1 MGMAVLI
8 YAALMLL
15 PSGTDALASHFGI
28 EGSVNSPSKGFV
40 FIVPCFI
47 LAALNHGDVVL
58 IDAKTDSTNQER
70 FVSNQGGGKVW
81 DA

>member
-1 MGMAVLI
+1 MLI
-8 YAALMLL
+8 YAALMPL
-15 PSGTDALASHFGI
+15 PSGTDALASYFGI
-28 EGSVNSPSKGFV
+28 ECSVDSPSKGFV

-47 LAALNHGDVVL
+47 LAALNHADVVL

-70 FVSNQGGGKVW
+70 FVSNQVGGGKVW